1 VYEFGDY
8 YPYYVLVMEL
18 LGPSLEDLFNLC
30 NRRFSVRTVCL
41 VADQLLQRIE
51 LFHSKSFLH
60 RDIKASH
67 TPHSLE
73 HSTCGLPLLRLT
85 VDSRHASRGLAAVTL
100 TCALQHVARAVL
112 CLCVVAA

>member
-1 VYEFGDY
+1 MYEFGDY

-30 NRRFSVRTVCL
+30 NRRFSVRCVCL

-60 RDIKASH
+60 RDIK
-67 TPHSLE
+67 
-73 HSTCGLPLLRLT
+73 
-85 VDSRHASRGLAAVTL
+85 VSRHTLRGSRAART
-100 TCALQHVARAVL
+100 
-112 CLCVVAA
+112 VAANSPESHMTAFSE

>member
-1 VYEFGDY
+1 MSGAVAWLLCGAGIPKVYEFGDY

-30 NRRFSVRTVCL
+30 NRRFSVRCVCL

-60 RDIKASH
+60 RDIKV
-67 TPHSLE
+67 TQPR
-73 HSTCGLPLLRLT
+73 STSQR
-85 VDSRHASRGLAAVTL
+85 SRRWRRQGAA
-100 TCALQHVARAVL
+100 ADQPRW
-112 CLCVVAA
+112 